1 MFNRMRQILNISLPE
16 ETVKMIKQEAK
27 QEGFV
32 SVSEFIRH
40 VIRLYNTKKLLKD
53 INQSRKEYAAGKGK
67 VLKSFKDLR

>member
-1 MFNRMRQILNISLPE
+1 MRQILNISLPE

-40 VIRLYNTKKLLKD
+40 VIRVYNTKKLLKG
-53 INQSRKEYAAGKGK
+53 IRQSQKEFAAGKGK